1 MRNVEHVKL
10 TADSNYIHVKWA
22 VIEATVGSSLANSYA
37 WIVCVS
43 YGFDS
48 KENLLGFK
56 LTSDG
61 YEKELVDGRPVK
73 QDPYT
78 GVDKTGMVGNIGEY
92 RVVSLVDIEPY
103 NRGGKIDFTP
113 NIPIGWAYE

>member
-1 MRNVEHVKL
+1 MRSVEHVKL
-10 TADSNYIHVKWA
+10 TTDNNYIHVKWA
-22 VIEATVGSSLANSYA
+22 VMEATIGNGLSSSYI
-37 WIVCVS
+37 WIKCVS

-56 LTSDG
+56 LTGEG
-61 YEKELVDGRPVK
+61 YKRELVDGGPVK

-78 GVDKTGMVGNIGEY
+78 GVDKTGMVGTLGEY
-92 RVVSLVDIEPY
+92 RVVNLTEVEPY

-113 NIPIGWAYE
+113 NIPIG